1 MTIEIKD
8 LESNEIES
16 YENIGELSDGHH
28 TFNQLYEHRCILFSV
43 ICNQNPDI
51 SWKSRKHNDGSMFEG
66 YFVVGIMTP
75 KGQATYHYKTNKW
88 NVFNIDEIAYA
99 PVWDGHTPEEAI
111 KRISLLEKRNN
122 KMENKIVFTSFG
134 FIQANE
140 VLKFCT
146 FNGVEFAKIK
156 YIDGHGVAE
165 IEVKTIN
172 GKVNLYGGET
182 IIKTE
187 KGLEV
192 IK

>member
-1 MTIEIKD
+1 MNDIKWELEIKKNK
-8 LESNEIES
+8 SK
-16 YENIGELSDGHH
+16 
-28 TFNQLYEHRCILFSV
+28 EHCFILQYNKFFCRYFYS
-43 ICNQNPDI
+43 
-51 SWKSRKHNDGSMFEG
+51 HN
-66 YFVVGIMTP
+66 
-75 KGQATYHYKTNKW
+75 KTNEW

-99 PVWDGHTPEEAI
+99 PIWDGHTPEEAI